1 MPLTLDLRTAVLIF
15 PQPPA
20 RLSPRNALKS
30 CASAALDLLFPP
42 HCASCADPLP
52 GNINKTLCR
61 QCAERITWIGEDRC
75 RRCGD
80 GVGFGSG
87 VVDDC
92 TTCRTHP
99 PAYVQQTCSCTRY
112 SAGPVRDLVL
122 SLKFGGKMHVA
133 KLLGIVLAQRIMATK
148 LNAGDVVLVPSPLTR
163 SAMRRRLFN
172 QAGEIAHWI
181 SKSLGASVEHNML
194 RKIRS
199 TVPQAT
205 LSHEKRRTNLKGAFV
220 CNEKV
225 AARYRGKTVLLI
237 DDVIT
242 TGSTISECARML
254 HEAGITQIRAASFAR
269 G

>member
-1 MPLTLDLRTAVLIF
+1 MALTLDLRQATLLFPPAPEKLSARAVLK
-15 PQPPA
+15 
-20 RLSPRNALKS
+20 L
-30 CASAALDLLFPP
+30 CAGAALDLLFPP
-42 HCASCADPLP
+42 HCASCARPLP
-52 GNINKTLCR
+52 GAINKSLCR
-61 QCAERITWIGEDRC
+61 SCADQIAWIGPDRC

-87 VVDDC
+87 VVEDC
-92 TTCRTHP
+92 PTCRTHP
-99 PAYVQQTCSCTRY
+99 PAFVQQSCSVTKY
-112 SAGPVRDLVL
+112 ATGPVRDLVL

-133 KLLGIVLAQRIMATK
+133 KLLGTVLAQRIQTTG
-148 LNAGDVVLVPSPLTR
+148 LDTGNLVLVPAPLTR
-163 SAMRRRLFN
+163 RAMRRRLFN
-172 QAGEIAHWI
+172 QAAEIALWAG
-181 SKSLGASVEHNML
+181 KALRAPVEARLL

-220 CNEKV
+220 CNEKI
-225 AARYRGKTVLLI
+225 AARHRDKCILLI